1 MTTTTPATKETE
13 LPVIEKD
20 VKSVISF
27 GASHFILL
35 CILMAS
41 LCFGIFMYDSR
52 RAVQA
57 DARAAI
63 AEATGQQAD
72 AANIKNQAALAA
84 QLQALQDQN
93 ANLSKEVSSLEVTMA
108 TRDVAL
114 ARQQQTVTNLAPI
127 QIASKWQDLIAVPG
141 SVAVTNNGYSVT
153 TPGAVATVQALMSV
167 DTLKKDK
174 ADLQTE
180 NKDLTQKAANSDAA
194 LGVETKAHQ
203 ADNSTCKQ
211 DLATAAAVLKK
222 TKADARRS
230 KFRWFFAG
238 LVTGIVGGHAAGI

>member
-1 MTTTTPATKETE
+1 MTTTEAPKQTE
-13 LPVIEKD
+13 LQKGEQI
-20 VKSVISF
+20 ISKVWTF
-27 GASHFILL
+27 DKTHVVLIVTLFLSLL
-35 CILMAS
+35 GGVYL
-41 LCFGIFMYDSR
+41 YDSR

-114 ARQQQTVTNLAPI
+114 ARQQQTVTNLPPI